1 MRPKARSLDSV
12 AKARLIRV
20 SLVSIRDSR
29 LEGWQAKQLVNED
42 QLSWSAWIQGFF
54 DFDTSSDD
62 PAKRIWVRNFQELY
76 TRDVTV
82 MALGDV
88 SGCKGLD
95 VAGGTGD
102 YSIILSLLGAE
113 MSCQDLSAETISGGR
128 LSAERAGVE
137 IDFRQGDAQV
147 LQFEDGVFDFCITT
161 DFVEHITTDEKRA
174 VIAEI
179 NRVLKPGGVLVV
191 KTPNLSYLSWVIRI
205 KRVAA
210 IARLRSPRIFVPHTR
225 DNPDR
230 EHHGLTT
237 FNELEGLLDESLFV
251 NVKRIPVRLRR
262 QRLPGWLSRRLF
274 GFWPLTEHI
283 ILRCNRSVFVPI
295 GDFLQR
301 RAEEQ
306 TADT

>member
-102 YSIILSLLGAE
+102 YSI
-113 MSCQDLSAETISGGR
+113 
-128 LSAERAGVE
+128 
-137 IDFRQGDAQV
+137 
-147 LQFEDGVFDFCITT
+147 
-161 DFVEHITTDEKRA
+161 
-174 VIAEI
+174 
-179 NRVLKPGGVLVV
+179 
-191 KTPNLSYLSWVIRI
+191 
-205 KRVAA
+205 
-210 IARLRSPRIFVPHTR
+210 SP
-225 DNPDR
+225 
-230 EHHGLTT
+230 
-237 FNELEGLLDESLFV
+237 
-251 NVKRIPVRLRR
+251 
-262 QRLPGWLSRRLF
+262 
-274 GFWPLTEHI
+274 
-283 ILRCNRSVFVPI
+283 
-295 GDFLQR
+295 QR
-301 RAEEQ
+301 RALM
-306 TADT
+306 A